1 MSNRDTNLIKR
12 IVAEAEQL
20 EDKSL
25 AIAALREALMRQYR
39 ESKLFNT
46 DEIEQLS
53 HEEFFQ
59 FVDAT
64 FHMLK
69 G

>member
-1 MSNRDTNLIKR
+1 MTNRDANLIKR
-12 IVAEAEQL
+12 IVAEAEQV

-25 AIAALREALMRQYR
+25 VIAALREVIMRQYR
-39 ESKLFNT
+39 ESKLFHA

>member
-1 MSNRDTNLIKR
+1 MTERDTNLIKR

-39 ESKLFNT
+39 ESKLFNI